1 MSARSEVIG
10 HKAGE
15 FFTKGVMRMMTVA
28 MPGREEP
35 TEVEI
40 IEKIPVGDIDP
51 NPLNRTEFD
60 EGKLAEM
67 VESLREHGQTT
78 AAIVR
83 PKADG
88 RLELVAGERRL
99 RGCKLA
105 GIATLDC
112 VVRSYSDT
120 QAAEILLIENLERE
134 DLKPSEEARIYQRL
148 LELKDEGGANL
159 YTLEKI
165 AARVHNDA
173 RKVDRVARVLTI
185 LNLPPAVKKALDED
199 KVSLLAAYMVAR
211 IADPEDRKTAGEM
224 VLKGL
229 HGEGV
234 MTKQQA
240 ADYIARTFQV
250 NLKGAKFDREDP
262 DILSEEQK
270 EALGYTGAF
279 GQANDGSCERCPWL
293 AKNHPVYKQELAVG
307 GSGKQGKK
315 VSVGIDPL
323 TCTRAKCH
331 EAKLEAVWQ
340 REAAVFAKKHEAVR
354 VLTRRE
360 SEALR
365 NWNSEWVELEEKPSH
380 NDTGNWEHAQAA
392 PTWAKLI
399 KGAGVP
405 LVVAR
410 DIDAPGGAEVPIL
423 VAERSLAIEAARKA
437 RPDLFA
443 EAKVVGQSAA
453 KVVLSEEE
461 VEAQK
466 KLEFERKVKAGVDA
480 RLKRVVLEELLES
493 IGSGGLALEGYRG
506 LFDSISRNVD
516 HMGLLAT
523 WVLPSHTDE
532 DEWPETAMN
541 AYLDGVNADGV
552 LALCAVAS
560 VVDDVMYSGPDR
572 AEDFQTLAKAQGM
585 DIKAIRKRVEK
596 EVKRKLEAEVKAA
609 EAGEKEKVQRENR
622 NAMEDI
628 QKRSILEGEKDAGES
643 VVEIPAEPGEWVYGH
658 ELLEQLKPH
667 LGGQHVEG
675 RDWLSVLAGMAVRKS
690 KPNEHG
696 VYLDT
701 RSPEPL
707 KWKGAKKKDGVNLE
721 LALDEETGIWH
732 VGYSYQMGDR
742 SGGGGPSDTVGGF
755 PTREQAIE
763 CGLRILCDVV
773 KVAAVFNVLDE
784 LREVLMD
791 ACPVLS
797 AGRTVDEAA
806 EADGLT
812 QSHEGTK
819 EVAEATA
826 EEVPETGKREA
837 MPEAEKVAWESYLE
851 TGSITEA
858 AKAAGVAV
866 DTVKNW
872 HKRRKWKALRLATV
886 GG

>member
-1 MSARSEVIG
+1 MSARDQAMG

-15 FFTKGVMRMMTVA
+15 FFTRGVMRMMTVT

-40 IEKIPVGDIDP
+40 IEKIPVEEIDP

-105 GIATLDC
+105 GIGTLDC

-148 LELKDEGGANL
+148 LELKDESGAKL

-185 LNLPPAVKKALDED
+185 LNLPPAVKKALDDD
-199 KVSLLAAYMVAR
+199 KVSLWAAYMVAR

-224 VLKGL
+224 VLKGQ
-229 HGEGV
+229 HGQGV
-234 MTKQQA
+234 MTRQQA
-240 ADYIARTFQV
+240 GDYIAQTFQV

-262 DILSEEQK
+262 DILSEEDKQ
-270 EALGYTGAF
+270 AMGYTGAF

-293 AKNHPVYKQELAVG
+293 AKNHPVYKEELAVG

-331 EAKLEAVWQ
+331 EAKLEALWQ
-340 REAAVFAKKHEAVR
+340 REAAVFANKHGALR
-354 VLTRRE
+354 VLTRRDSE
-360 SEALR
+360 SVDH
-365 NWNSEWVELEEKPSH
+365 WNSEWVVLDDQPTINETGDLETAR
-380 NDTGNWEHAQAA
+380 DA

-410 DIDAPGGAEVPIL
+410 NMDESESGGVPML
-423 VAERSLAIEAARKA
+423 VVEKALAIEAAKKA

-443 EAKVVGQSAA
+443 KAKVAGQSAA
-453 KVVLSEEE
+453 KVVLSDEE

-466 KLEFERKVKAGVDA
+466 KLEFERKVEHAVDV
-480 RLKRVVLEELLES
+480 RLKRVVLEELMRS
-493 IGSGGLALEGYRG
+493 IEAGGLALEGYRG
-506 LFDSISRNVD
+506 LFDSVSRNVEN
-516 HMGLLAT
+516 MGSLAT
-523 WVLPSHTDE
+523 WVLPEHTDE
-532 DEWPETAMN
+532 EEWPEEKMK
-541 AYLDGVNADGV
+541 AYLSTMNADGL
-552 LALCAVAS
+552 LALCVVAS
-560 VVDDVMYSGPDR
+560 VMDDVMWSGPER
-572 AEDFQTLAKAQGM
+572 AEDFQTIATAQGM
-585 DIKAIRKRVEK
+585 DLKGIRKRVEK
-596 EVKRKLEAEVKAA
+596 EVKKKLEAEAKAA
-609 EAGEKEKVQRENR
+609 EAEEKEKVLRKNR

-628 QKRSILEGEKDAGES
+628 QRRTILEEGKDAGEG

-690 KPNEHG
+690 KPNEFG
-696 VYLDT
+696 VYLDK

-707 KWKGAKKKDGVNLE
+707 KWQGAKKKDGVNLD
-721 LALDEETGIWH
+721 LALDEEKGTWH
-732 VGYSYQMGDR
+732 VGYHYQVGDR
-742 SGGGGPSDTVGGF
+742 SGGGGPSEVFAYG
-755 PTREQAIE
+755 TREEAIAS
-763 CGLRILCDVV
+763 GLRTLCEVV
-773 KVAAVFNVLDE
+773 KVGATFNVLDE
-784 LREVLMD
+784 LLEVLRD

-797 AGRTVDEAA
+797 APVTVD
-806 EADGLT
+806 
-812 QSHEGTK
+812 
-819 EVAEATA
+819 EVAEAGA
-826 EEVPETGKREA
+826 EEMPETGKPKA

-851 TGSITEA
+851 TGSIAEA
-858 AKAAGVAV
+858 AKAAGLAL

-872 HKRRKWKALRLATV
+872 HKRRKWKALRAAELGV
-886 GG
+886 